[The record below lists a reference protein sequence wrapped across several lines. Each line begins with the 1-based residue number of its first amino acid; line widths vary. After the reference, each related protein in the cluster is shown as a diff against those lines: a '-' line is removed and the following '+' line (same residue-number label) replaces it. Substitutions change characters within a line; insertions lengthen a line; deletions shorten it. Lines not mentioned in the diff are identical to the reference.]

1 MNLGNWEIYTAKALE
16 FAAMMGRDFGSLK
29 DQEASVQSSVLLLHV
44 AVSGLANAIQ
54 DASKADDKKAL
65 QAMLKTLRDKGRRF
79 TRIRWNFPSVLMIR
93 TPLCWRLWIEIG

>member
-1 MNLGNWEIYTAKALE
+1 MNLGNWEIYTTKALE

-54 DASKADDKKAL
+54 DASKVDDKKAL
-65 QAMLKTLRDKGRRF
+65 QVMLKMLRDKEQDVYLHILELSK
-79 TRIRWNFPSVLMIR
+79 RIDDQNAALLAAMD
-93 TPLCWRLWIEIG
+93 

>member
-1 MNLGNWEIYTAKALE
+1 MNLGNWETYTTKAIE
-16 FAAMMGRDFGSLK
+16 FANMMGRDFGSLK

-65 QAMLKTLRDKGRRF
+65 QAMLKTLRDKEQEVYRHILELSK
-79 TRIRWNFPSVLMIR
+79 RIDDQNAALLAAMD
-93 TPLCWRLWIEIG
+93 

>member
-1 MNLGNWEIYTAKALE
+1 MNLGNWEIYTTKALE

-65 QAMLKTLRDKGRRF
+65 QAMLKMLRDKEQDVYLHILELSK
-79 TRIRWNFPSVLMIR
+79 RIDDQNAALLAAMD
-93 TPLCWRLWIEIG
+93 

>member
-1 MNLGNWEIYTAKALE
+1 MNLGNWEIYTTKALE

-65 QAMLKTLRDKGRRF
+65 QAMLKTLRDKEQEVYRHILELSK
-79 TRIRWNFPSVLMIR
+79 RIDDQNAALLAAMD
-93 TPLCWRLWIEIG
+93 

>member
-1 MNLGNWEIYTAKALE
+1 MNLGNWEIYTTKALE

-65 QAMLKTLRDKGRRF
+65 QAMLKTLRDKEQEVYRHILELSN
-79 TRIRWNFPSVLMIR
+79 RIDDQNAALLAAMD
-93 TPLCWRLWIEIG
+93 

>member
-1 MNLGNWEIYTAKALE
+1 MNLGNWEIYTTKALE

-65 QAMLKTLRDKGRRF
+65 QAMLKTLRDKEQEVYRHILELSK
-79 TRIRWNFPSVLMIR
+79 RIEDANAALMAAID
-93 TPLCWRLWIEIG
+93 

>member
-1 MNLGNWEIYTAKALE
+1 MNLGNWEIYTTKALE

-65 QAMLKTLRDKGRRF
+65 QVMLKMLRDKEQEVYLHILELSK
-79 TRIRWNFPSVLMIR
+79 RIEDANAALMAAID
-93 TPLCWRLWIEIG
+93 

>member
-1 MNLGNWEIYTAKALE
+1 MNLGNWEIYTTKALE

-65 QAMLKTLRDKGRRF
+65 QAMLKTLRDKEQEVYRHILELSK
-79 TRIRWNFPSVLMIR
+79 RIEDANAALMAAMD
-93 TPLCWRLWIEIG
+93 

>member
-54 DASKADDKKAL
+54 DASKVDDKKAL
-65 QAMLKTLRDKGRRF
+65 QVMLKMLRDKEQDVYLHILELSK
-79 TRIRWNFPSVLMIR
+79 RIDDQNAALLAAMD
-93 TPLCWRLWIEIG
+93 

>member
-1 MNLGNWEIYTAKALE
+1 MNISNWEIYTTKALE

-65 QAMLKTLRDKGRRF
+65 QGFLHELRLKEEDIYAKLVQLAKLIDADYLAIQRALD
-79 TRIRWNFPSVLMIR
+79 
-93 TPLCWRLWIEIG
+93 

>member
-1 MNLGNWEIYTAKALE
+1 MNLGNWEIYTTKALE

-65 QAMLKTLRDKGRRF
+65 QSMLKTLRDKEQEVYRHILELSK
-79 TRIRWNFPSVLMIR
+79 RIDDQNAALLAAMD
-93 TPLCWRLWIEIG
+93 

>member
-1 MNLGNWEIYTAKALE
+1 MNLGNWETYTTKAIE
-16 FAAMMGRDFGSLK
+16 FANMMGRDFGSLK

-65 QAMLKTLRDKGRRF
+65 QVMLKMLRDKEQDVYLHILELSK
-79 TRIRWNFPSVLMIR
+79 RIDDQNAALLAAMD
-93 TPLCWRLWIEIG
+93 

>member
-65 QAMLKTLRDKGRRF
+65 QAMLKTLRDKEQEVYAH
-79 TRIRWNFPSVLMIR
+79 TVELSKRIDDHNAALLAAMD
-93 TPLCWRLWIEIG
+93 

>member
-1 MNLGNWEIYTAKALE
+1 MNLGNWEIYTTKALE
-16 FAAMMGRDFGSLK
+16 FATMMGRDFGSLK

-65 QAMLKTLRDKGRRF
+65 QAMLKTLRDKEQEVYRHILELSK
-79 TRIRWNFPSVLMIR
+79 RIEDANAALMAAID
-93 TPLCWRLWIEIG
+93 

>member
-1 MNLGNWEIYTAKALE
+1 MNLGNWEIYTTKALE

-65 QAMLKTLRDKGRRF
+65 QAMLKTLRDKEQEVYRQILELSK
-79 TRIRWNFPSVLMIR
+79 RIEDANAALMAAID
-93 TPLCWRLWIEIG
+93 